1 MPSHSVPN
9 KARDALCRR
18 LAGVKNK
25 SKAVRIMYL
34 CSTSRMEAVMVDKSV
49 GELLESWGVG
59 HLLNVFEGMYQLK
72 S

>member
-1 MPSHSVPN
+1 
-9 KARDALCRR
+9 
-18 LAGVKNK
+18 
-25 SKAVRIMYL
+25 
-34 CSTSRMEAVMVDKSV
+34 MEAVMVDKSV